1 MPPQGILDLAESK
14 LEQSCLHARYCN
26 FMIERLPSMDN
37 ERRKGVKPVPE
48 NFEELLNEAQLRT
61 LRSIRRFGWQLHFI
75 RRPLF
80 QEVVPVLISGDG
92 DKCAFLEANGSINEQ
107 VNLDIRDCTPASE
120 LMKKITG

>member
-1 MPPQGILDLAESK
+1 
-14 LEQSCLHARYCN
+14 
-26 FMIERLPSMDN
+26 MDN

-61 LRSIRRFGWQLHFI
+61 LRSIRRFGWQLYFI

-80 QEVVPVLISGDG
+80 QELVPVLINTES
-92 DKCAFLEANGSINEQ
+92 DKYAVLEANGSINEQ
-107 VNLDIRDCTPASE
+107 VNLDIRDCTPAPE

>member
-1 MPPQGILDLAESK
+1 
-14 LEQSCLHARYCN
+14 
-26 FMIERLPSMDN
+26 MDN

-61 LRSIRRFGWQLHFI
+61 LRSIGRFGWQLHFI

-80 QEVVPVLISGDG
+80 QELVPVLINSES
-92 DKCAFLEANGSINEQ
+92 DKCAVLEDNGSINEQ
-107 VNLDIRDCTPASE
+107 ANLDIRDCTPAPE

>member
-1 MPPQGILDLAESK
+1 
-14 LEQSCLHARYCN
+14 
-26 FMIERLPSMDN
+26 MDN

-61 LRSIRRFGWQLHFI
+61 LHSIGRFGWQLHFL

-80 QEVVPVLISGDG
+80 QEVVPVLINGES

-107 VNLDIRDCTPASE
+107 VNLDIRDCTPAPE